1 MDKKGDFGWEE
12 IAKII
17 LVLFFLIILILII
30 TLYKDKAIE
39 VINSI
44 KDFLR
49 FGG

>member
-1 MDKKGDFGWEE
+1 MDKKGDLGWEE

-30 TLYKDKAIE
+30 TLYRDKALE
-39 VINSI
+39 VINNL

-49 FGG
+49 FGR